1 MSGYVLPYLLSKLFQ
16 LHFNLSLWHRCINVI
31 NTALFYMF
39 IFNIFFVLFFDE
51 PFLDLKVSDFCG
63 NNRNQFNRFDSACD
77 FAYLYTFFAW
87 SVHCS
92 VLFLFQFCQLLYS
105 FTNLF
110 ICLSLHFMIFL
121 TIYLLIFQIFEFL
134 ESWTEALEMAS
145 REKSFRLTY
154 LAHRVWILERRYV
167 HFICVF

>member
-77 FAYLYTFFAW
+77 FAYLYTFFCLISAFF
-87 SVHCS
+87 CT
-92 VLFLFQFCQLLYS
+92 LFISICQLIYS

-110 ICLSLHFMIFL
+110 IRLSLHFIIFL
-121 TIYLLIFQIFEFL
+121 TIYLFIFQIFEFL

-167 HFICVF
+167 HFICVL

>member
-16 LHFNLSLWHRCINVI
+16 LHFNLSLWHWCINVI

-39 IFNIFFVLFFDE
+39 IFNIFFILFFDE
-51 PFLDLKVSDFCG
+51 FFLDLKVSDFCG
-63 NNRNQFNRFDSACD
+63 NNRNQFNRFDSFCD

-92 VLFLFQFCQLLYS
+92 VLFLFQFCQLIYS

-110 ICLSLHFMIFL
+110 
-121 TIYLLIFQIFEFL
+121 IFQIFEFL
-134 ESWTEALEMAS
+134 ESWTEAVEMAS
-145 REKSFRLTY
+145 REKGFRLTY

-167 HFICVF
+167 HFICVL

>member
-1 MSGYVLPYLLSKLFQ
+1 MTQMHKCDLYRVIFYVYFHYFFRLIFWRFFSLLENF
-16 LHFNLSLWHRCINVI
+16 R
-31 NTALFYMF
+31 
-39 IFNIFFVLFFDE
+39 
-51 PFLDLKVSDFCG
+51 FCG
-63 NNRNQFNRFDSACD
+63 NNRNQFNRFDSFCD
-77 FAYLYTFFAW
+77 FAYLYTFITL

-134 ESWTEALEMAS
+134 ESWTETLEMAS
-145 REKSFRLTY
+145 REKGFRLTY
-154 LAHRVWILERRYV
+154 LAHRLWILERRYV
-167 HFICVF
+167 HFICVL